1 MIKKQITIAID
12 GFSACGK
19 STLAKDLAKELSYIF
34 IDSGAMYR
42 GVALYCLQNNLFD
55 EHRNPI
61 QNKIVQALNNI
72 NLSFKLVDSQNCLV
86 LNGVNVEK
94 EIRGNEVASVVS
106 KVALIKEVRLKLVS
120 EQQKMGEK
128 GGIVMEGRDIGSV
141 VFPNADL
148 KLFITASAEIRA
160 KRRYLE
166 LKSRGIEV
174 DIHEVLQNLAER
186 DLIDSTREESPLI
199 QVADAILIDNSE
211 MSQKEQLLFV
221 LDLLKNRF
229 Q

>member
-61 QNKIVQALNNI
+61 QNQIVQALNNM
-72 NLSFKLVDSQNCLV
+72 NLSFKLVDSENCLV

-174 DIHEVLQNLAER
+174 DIHEVLENLAER

>member
-72 NLSFKLVDSQNCLV
+72 NLSFELVDSENCLF

-94 EIRGNEVASVVS
+94 EIRGNEVASIVS

-120 EQQKMGEK
+120 EQQKMGK
-128 GGIVMEGRDIGSV
+128 KRGIVMEGRDIGSV

-160 KRRYLE
+160 KRRYIE